1 VKNSKR
7 KIIIII
13 AVCIVALLSAAAVYL
28 IMNNELKKMNP
39 LDTGEIIPGIFALRN
54 DYSNIFLIKGT
65 DGYIAIDAGTSESL
79 TENGLNQLGISIDSI
94 SAVLLTHSHTDH
106 IGALKVFENAEVYAV
121 KPKLADILI
130 SDGDIFEIDGIQIQ
144 VISTPGHADDSVC
157 FLLDGKYL
165 FAGDNLSLNDN
176 AVGLFNSIFN
186 KSDAQQM
193 ADIQML
199 SALNMIE
206 YIFTAHYGYTNN
218 ALFP

>member
-1 VKNSKR
+1 MKNSKR